1 MNGKA
6 QRCKAVSG
14 WDDVCIAMFARLA
27 NAGTC
32 LAYRFIP
39 EPPRLR
45 AAGQTFPQTDQ
56 AQEHPAVFGQH
67 DAGRNRISG
76 NKEQCPQPVPL
87 KICAGDGRE

>member
-6 QRCKAVSG
+6 QCCKAVSG
-14 WDDVCIAMFARLA
+14 WDDISIAMFARLA

-32 LAYRFIP
+32 WLVYRFIP

-67 DAGRNRISG
+67 DAG
-76 NKEQCPQPVPL
+76 
-87 KICAGDGRE
+87 